1 MQSTY
6 VTGRWATPRWSLVC
20 VALCASAA
28 WAQPDPSGID
38 FITIGAAGNVG
49 YNGPAGG
56 WVQGRGQ
63 IDYEYRLGRT
73 EVTTAQWME
82 FYNTFGARVPG
93 LTYPLQWGASYT
105 GNPNRWYELSN
116 VPNAADI
123 PARGMSW
130 RTCAM
135 YCNWLCNGK
144 SSDISAVANG
154 AYDIST
160 FGYNGQNY
168 TDQETHNADAK
179 YWIPTYDEWIKA
191 AYYDPNKSGPGQA
204 GWWTVTPNRSDTR
217 LTYGVPGVGQANAGF
232 RDTQQ
237 ESQYLIPLGAYPQTV
252 SPWGMIDAAG
262 GTSEFLETS
271 YSANGLTQRMTKG
284 SYAGSGDFGARTLD
298 NIVGFSTTFPS
309 DRDYSDGLRLAA
321 TVPSPSALIVVSVGV
336 LLGPIQ
342 RRRQYK

>member
-1 MQSTY
+1 GG
-6 VTGRWATPRWSLVC
+6 VVVGIL
-20 VALCASAA
+20 ASAA
-28 WAQPDPSGID
+28 FAQPDPSGID
-38 FITIGAAGNVG
+38 FISIGAAGNVG

-82 FYNTFGARVPG
+82 FYNTFGGRG
-93 LTYPLQWGASYT
+93 LGITIPLQWGAQFT
-105 GNPNRWYELSN
+105 GNPDRWYELRN

-144 SSDISAVANG
+144 SSDVSAVANG

-168 TDQETHNADAK
+168 TDQQTHNADAK

-232 RDTQQ
+232 FFSND
-237 ESQYLIPLGAYPQTV
+237 SQYLIPLGAYPQTV

-262 GTSEFLETS
+262 GTCEFLETS
-271 YSANGLTQRMTKG
+271 YTANGLTQRMTKG
-284 SYAGSGDFGARTLD
+284 SYAGSDGLEARILDNLSGFGAAD
-298 NIVGFSTTFPS
+298 PS
-309 DRDYSDGLRLAA
+309 ARENLYGLRVAA
-321 TVPSPSALIVVSVGV
+321 VVPSPNVAIVVVSGV
-336 LLGPIQ
+336 FVSTFQ
-342 RRRQYK
+342 RRRR